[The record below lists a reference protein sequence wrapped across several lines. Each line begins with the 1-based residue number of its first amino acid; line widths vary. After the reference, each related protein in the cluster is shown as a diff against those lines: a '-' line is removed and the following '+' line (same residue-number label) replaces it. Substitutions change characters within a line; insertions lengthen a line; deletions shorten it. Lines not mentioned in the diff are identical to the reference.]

1 MDRDRNPYTPN
12 AGAPPRYL
20 AGRRSEVDDFRVLLR
35 RLGNGYTEQSLVVT
49 GLRGVGKTVL
59 LREYQKIATEENW
72 VAVDA
77 EVSKNTP
84 FGPQMANLARRAL
97 LQTSPRARWGERARR
112 AAAVLKSFSLTV
124 QPDGTLTAGL
134 DVEAEPGLA
143 DTGNLNDDLA
153 DVFEAVG
160 HAALECSRGV
170 VFLFDEIQFLSKNE
184 LEALIG
190 AVHRTVQR
198 QLPVTFAGAGLPQ
211 LPGLA
216 GDAKSYAERLFK
228 FPLIGELDREAAAK
242 ALVEPARAEEVRFQ
256 SGAVELVLDYT
267 EGYPYFIQEFGR
279 AVWNLADGP
288 VVTAADTEDAL
299 ALVEAE
305 LDESFFRSRI
315 QRSTAEERRYMR
327 AMAELGPDAQK
338 AADVAEVLGKA
349 SEQVAPLRARLI
361 NKGLLYTPQY
371 GFAKFT
377 VPQFDCFMRRHMSL
391 DAVKSVAE

>member
-1 MDRDRNPYTPN
+1 MDRARNPYTPN

-20 AGRRSEVDDFRVLLR
+20 AGRRAEVEEFRVLLR

-59 LREYQKIATEENW
+59 LGEYQKIAAEENW

-77 EVSKNTP
+77 EVSKSTP

-124 QPDGTLTAGL
+124 QPEGTLIAGL
-134 DVEAEPGLA
+134 DVEAEPGRA
-143 DTGNLNDDLA
+143 DTGDLNDDLA
-153 DVFEAVG
+153 DVFEAIG
-160 HAALECSRGV
+160 HAALECDRGV
-170 VFLFDEIQFLSKNE
+170 VFLFDEIQFLSKTE

-228 FPLIGELDREAAAK
+228 FPTIGELDRAAA
-242 ALVEPARAEEVRFQ
+242 AAAVVEPARAEGVAFDDE
-256 SGAVELVLDYT
+256 AVEFIVEYT

-288 VVTAADTEDAL
+288 AVTIADARDAL
-299 ALVEAE
+299 TLVEAE

-327 AMAELGPDAQK
+327 AMAELGPAGQK
-338 AADVAEVLGKA
+338 AADVAEVLGKT

-361 NKGLLYTPQY
+361 NKGLLYTPRY
-371 GFAKFT
+371 GYAKFT
-377 VPQFDCFMRRHMSL
+377 VPQFDRFMRRHVEL
-391 DAVKSVAE
+391 DAVQSGAE

>member
-1 MDRDRNPYTPN
+1 MDRAKNPYTPN
-12 AGAPPRYL
+12 AGAPPPYL
-20 AGRRSEVDDFRVLLR
+20 AGRGMELEEFRLLLR
-35 RLGNGYTEQSLVVT
+35 RLANGYTEKSLVIT

-59 LREYQKIATEENW
+59 LLEYQTVAAEENW

-77 EVSKNTP
+77 EVSKTTP

-97 LQTSPRARWGERARR
+97 LKLSPRARWGERARS

-124 QPDGTLTAGL
+124 QPDGSLTGGL
-134 DVEAEPGLA
+134 DVEAAAGQA
-143 DTGNLNDDLA
+143 DTGNLGDDLA

-160 HAALECSRGV
+160 KAAAERDRGV
-170 VFLFDEIQFLSKNE
+170 VFLFDEIQFLSKQE

-198 QLPVTFAGAGLPQ
+198 KLPITFAGAGLPQ

-228 FPLIGELDREAAAK
+228 FPLIGELPEGPATE
-242 ALVEPARAEEVRFQ
+242 ALVEPARRQGADFEEE
-256 SGAVELVLDYT
+256 AVARVLEYT

-279 AVWNLADGP
+279 AVWNLAEGP
-288 VVTAADTEDAL
+288 IITGEDAESAL
-299 ALVEAE
+299 ELVEAE
-305 LDESFFRSRI
+305 LDESFFRTRI
-315 QRSTAEERRYMR
+315 QRSTIEERRYMR

-338 AADVAEVLGKA
+338 AADVAQVLNKT

-361 NKGLLYTPQY
+361 NKGLLYTPRY

-377 VPQFDCFMRRHMSL
+377 VPQFDRFMRRYMEL
-391 DAVKSVAE
+391 DDPTLSEQ